1 MNCLKYAQRARGNP
15 GQWTK
20 GNEEKNASEDIEYQQ
35 RDRI

>member
-20 GNEEKNASEDIEYQQ
+20 GNEKNASEDIEYQ
-35 RDRI
+35 